1 MDTAVGLVE
10 SYLRLNGYLTATEL
24 QVQERV
30 RRRPDA
36 FETAT
41 DLDILAVHLPWAA
54 HTAPGNNGSR
64 DPQVVIDNDPDL
76 SIATEVPDIIIGEV
90 KEGTGALN
98 RRLRTSGVLHGAL
111 RRSGCCPPDHI
122 DAAVAQLVDN
132 GAYRPGITHG
142 TPCRIRLASFC
153 GRPGE
158 PLAPQ
163 VLVITLDHIVQFI
176 ATYLTR
182 YHEQVRSAQFRDP
195 ILGTLKLL
203 YKMGLLPMGSSQSPL
218 VEEWALAPGNIL
230 EKA

>member
-1 MDTAVGLVE
+1 MDIAVGLVE

-54 HTAPGNNGSR
+54 HPAPGNNGAR
-64 DPQVVIDNDPDL
+64 YPEVVIDKDPTL
-76 SIATEVPDIIIGEV
+76 SIATDVPDIIIGEV

-98 RRLRTSGVLHGAL
+98 RRLRTSGVLHSAL
-111 RRSGCCPPDHI
+111 RRTGCCPAEHI
-122 DAAVAQLVDN
+122 ETAVAHLLDDGSYRV
-132 GAYRPGITHG
+132 GAAHG
-142 TPCRIRLASFC
+142 TSCRIRLASFC
-153 GRPGE
+153 GRSGE
-158 PLAPQ
+158 LLAPQ
-163 VLVITLDHIVQFI
+163 VLVLTLDHIVQFI
-176 ATYLTR
+176 ATYFTR
-182 YHEQVRSAQFRDP
+182 YHEQVRSAQFSDP

-203 YKMGLLPMGSSQSPL
+203 YKMGLLPMSSSQSPL
-218 VEEWALAPGNIL
+218 AEAWTLDRIP